1 MRLSTDR
8 MLTTHAGS
16 LPRPDD
22 LLETLYDRS
31 DGRQLSAEASGKI
44 QAAVT
49 QAVRQQANAG
59 IDVIDDGEVGK
70 SGFIGYVNSRLDG
83 FEPDPHRIRGN
94 PWKGSREQ
102 LSFPDYYDQGT
113 NTSTGGLATFRLRSL
128 SLRCVGPIKYKGQ
141 KQLQEDIAYLE
152 FCNERD
158 QRHRGVHA
166 GDLAGQ
172 HPAMELQ

>member
-8 MLTTHAGS
+8 ILTTHAGS

-31 DGRQLSAEASGKI
+31 DGRQLSAEASSKI

-59 IDVIDDGEVGK
+59 VDIIDDGEIGK

-83 FEPDPHRIRGN
+83 FEPDPDRVRGN

-113 NTSTGGLATFRLRSL
+113 RAKT
-128 SLRCVGPIKYKGQ
+128 
-141 KQLQEDIAYLE
+141 
-152 FCNERD
+152 
-158 QRHRGVHA
+158 H
-166 GDLAGQ
+166 
-172 HPAMELQ
+172 

>member
-8 MLTTHAGS
+8 ILTTHAGS

-31 DGRQLSAEASGKI
+31 DGRQLSAEANAKI
-44 QAAVT
+44 QSAVT
-49 QAVRQQANAG
+49 QAVRQQADAG
-59 IDVIDDGEVGK
+59 IDIIDDGEVGK

-83 FEPDPHRIRGN
+83 FEVDPDRVRGN

-113 NTSTGGLATFRLRSL
+113 NTSTGAITTFRLRAS
-128 SLRCVGPIKYKGQ
+128 SLRCIGPIKYKGQ
-141 KQLQEDIAYLE
+141 KQLQ
-152 FCNERD
+152 
-158 QRHRGVHA
+158 GT
-166 GDLAGQ
+166 LAT
-172 HPAMELQ
+172 